1 MTDEESK
8 KEINRISTYIKL
20 NVDNGKIAKNLGD
33 RVMKLLHEMLREFP
47 SPKGKEISMRMDRI
61 LVDYEICKRCPPTIR
76 RMSIIFERDS

>member
-47 SPKGKEISMRMDRI
+47 SPKGKERSMRMDRI
-61 LVDYEICKRCPPTIR
+61 LVDYE
-76 RMSIIFERDS
+76 MSNCN